1 MLPVVSDGPLFCPL
15 DLFLFLSH
23 SHSILFLSHLR
34 PMSFPSHSLPL
45 VHSFNCCSHLL
56 LDGPL
61 FCPQDRF
68 ISHSHSHLFHP
79 ILSHFHHIP
88 FSFPSVSCHCLPSPT
103 SLHHPSCTL

>member
-61 FCPQDRF
+61 FCPQGLF
-68 ISHSHSHLFHP
+68 ISHSHPIPSPSHHLLFTTS
-79 ILSHFHHIP
+79 IVAP
-88 FSFPSVSCHCLPSPT
+88 FSCWTVHSFCLQDIFKSY
-103 SLHHPSCTL
+103 S